1 MEFMKNRFIIHTS
14 KMLAGYG
21 TFLACM
27 VLGGTYVYVGRY
39 MMSVS
44 FFLIALLF
52 LAVGLHNSS
61 MITIEDGGIR
71 KSLFGKTICFMPWS
85 EVKEVGV
92 AGTKVFGATE
102 KKTGKLFIYI
112 SEQQMTDEDHFKM
125 ILEWPPREQLY
136 LEYAKERIH
145 LIQLHWKGEITT
157 YQTGKL
163 TFS

>member
-1 MEFMKNRFIIHTS
+1 MKSRFHIHTA
-14 KMLAGYG
+14 KMAAGYC

-39 MMSVS
+39 MISVV

-52 LAVGLHNSS
+52 LAVGIFNSAVIS
-61 MITIEDGGIR
+61 VEEAGIR
-71 KSLFGKTICFMPWS
+71 KSLFGKTIRFLPWS

-92 AGTKVFGATE
+92 TGTKVFGATE

-112 SEQQMTDEDHFKM
+112 SRQQMTEEEHFTM

-136 LEYAKERIH
+136 LEYAKDRIH

-163 TFS
+163 SFS